1 MSPTTLT
8 VVTDPNTEPATV
20 ETDAAQQ
27 PAPEAIDT
35 DSATAEPTA
44 ADEEAFV
51 PPPDATAS
59 YLDPTELQIAENVRK
74 SFDLADHPE
83 QVATIEQFGVRA
95 PVLAERE
102 PDGSIWVYEGQV
114 RTLIARHLG
123 LPMIPVWVTD
133 APTDLDPAERRIART
148 LDQINLNE
156 RRIPTPASDQAAG
169 IALTLELGASANRV
183 AKATQRK
190 PAEVRKIAAVG
201 KSGTAKRLLDENQYS
216 LDQLAVIAHYENL
229 GDTDAVQQLL
239 EVSRY
244 SIDWTARRIAAERAE
259 TRDRLRESLAYGAYG
274 FGILTRHPDTSG
286 SEPAYVPAA
295 ELATAAGDPVTA
307 ELIYTDP
314 TQWVVF
320 LEVERDAEFVDR
332 ESGEFVDAA
341 TVDWSTRGNPE
352 AEPGDGL
359 RRADT
364 MARRDRWTPVY
375 YLPSDEL
382 EQAGLGLL
390 VDAVDPDDEAAV
402 AAAEQAAA
410 QREQARQDRRRVI
423 ELNKR
428 GADSYELRDEF
439 LTKLV
444 SGARPPAEAAVFV
457 AESLARRIDS
467 AVLHKV
473 TKLLGIAGSA
483 DKLLEAIQAASPNRA
498 WMIVL
503 AMQLATHELDV
514 DKSFWRIGEGST
526 RRYMRFL
533 GQVGATRDF
542 ALCDVEQAAAGEID
556 YHDID
561 IDTPPRQAARKE
573 TKSRG

>member
-8 VVTDPNTEPATV
+8 VVTDPNPEPDTVEGDPSQKPAPEMIDVDTATV
-20 ETDAAQQ
+20 EQ
-27 PAPEAIDT
+27 
-35 DSATAEPTA
+35 TA
-44 ADEEAFV
+44 ADDEALV

-59 YLDPTELQIAENVRK
+59 YLDPAELRIAENVRK

-83 QVATIEQFGVRA
+83 QVATIEQFGVRV

-123 LPMIPVWVTD
+123 LPLIPVWVTD
-133 APTDLDPAERRIART
+133 TPTDLDPAERRIART
-148 LDQINLNE
+148 LEQINLNE

-169 IALTLELGASANRV
+169 IALTLELGASAARV
-183 AKATQRK
+183 AKATQRTT
-190 PAEVRKIAAVG
+190 AEVRKIAAVG
-201 KSGTAKRLLDENQYS
+201 RSSTAKWLLDENQYS

-239 EVSRY
+239 GVSRY
-244 SIDWTARRIAAERAE
+244 SIDWTARRIAAQRAE
-259 TRDRLRESLAYGAYG
+259 TRDRLQESLAYGAYG
-274 FGILTRHPDTSG
+274 FGILTRQPDTRSG
-286 SEPAYVPAA
+286 ESAYIPAT

-314 TQWVVF
+314 TRWVVF
-320 LEVERDAEFVDR
+320 LEVERDADLIDPESGAFVDP
-332 ESGEFVDAA
+332 A
-341 TVDWSTRGNPE
+341 TVDWSTRGDAA
-352 AEPGDGL
+352 AEPGQGL
-359 RRADT
+359 RHADT
-364 MARRDRWTPVY
+364 VARRDRWTPVY
-375 YLPSDEL
+375 YLPADQR

-390 VDAVDPDDEAAV
+390 VEAVDPDDEAAV

-428 GADSYELRDEF
+428 GAESHERRNEF

-444 SGARPPAEAAVFV
+444 CGARPPAEAAVFV

-467 AVLHKV
+467 AVLHRV
-473 TKLLGIAGSA
+473 TTLLGIAGST
-483 DKLLEAIQAASPNRA
+483 DKLLEAIHTASPNRA

-503 AMQLATHELDV
+503 AIQLATHELDV
-514 DKSFWRIGEGST
+514 DKSLWRVGEGST
-526 RRYMRFL
+526 RRYIRFL
-533 GQVGATRDF
+533 GEVGRTRDF
-542 ALCDVEQAAAGEID
+542 TLGDVERAAVGEID

-561 IDTPPRQAARKE
+561 ID
-573 TKSRG
+573 S

>member
-8 VVTDPNTEPATV
+8 VVTDLGTEPDAV
-20 ETDAAQQ
+20 EADASQQ
-27 PAPEAIDT
+27 PAPEVIDT
-35 DSATAEPTA
+35 DPTEQTASA
-44 ADEEAFV
+44 EEAFT
-51 PPPDATAS
+51 PPPDAEAK
-59 YLDPTELQIAENVRK
+59 YLDPDGLRIAENVRK

-123 LPMIPVWVTD
+123 LPLIPVWVTD
-133 APTDLDPAERRIART
+133 APTHLDPAERRIART
-148 LDQINLNE
+148 FDQINLNE

-169 IALTLELGASANRV
+169 IALTLELGASLTRV

-190 PAEVRKIAAVG
+190 PGEVRKIAAVG
-201 KSGTAKRLLDENQYS
+201 KSGTAKRLLDESQYS

-229 GDTDAVQQLL
+229 GDTDAVRQLL

-244 SIDWTARRIAAERAE
+244 QVDWTAKRIAAQRAE
-259 TRDRLRESLAYGAYG
+259 TRDRLQESLLYGAYG
-274 FGILTRHPDTSG
+274 FGVLTDQPDTRS
-286 SEPAYVPAA
+286 SESAYIPAA
-295 ELATAAGDPVTA
+295 ELATTDGDSVTT

-314 TQWVVF
+314 TRWLVF
-320 LEVERDAEFVDR
+320 LEVERDADLVDR
-332 ESGEFVDAA
+332 ESAEFVDPD
-341 TVDWSTRGNPE
+341 TVDWGTRGVPD
-352 AEPGDGL
+352 AEPGEGL
-359 RRADT
+359 RHADT
-364 MARRDRWTPVY
+364 VAHRDRWTPVY
-375 YLPSDEL
+375 YLPADQL
-382 EQAGLGLL
+382 ADAGLQLL
-390 VDAVDPDDEAAV
+390 VHTVDPDDQAAV

-428 GADSYELRDEF
+428 GADSFDRRDEF

-473 TKLLGIAGSA
+473 TTLLGIAGST
-483 DKLLEAIQAASPNRA
+483 DKLLEAIHAASPNRA

-503 AMQLATHELDV
+503 AIGLASYELDV
-514 DKSFWRIGEGST
+514 DKSFWRVGKGTT

-533 GQVGATRDF
+533 GHVGATRDF

-561 IDTPPRQAARKE
+561 IDSPPRQAAPQE